1 MKYQLQLPILVLVVI
16 GLSSCSYQAPKDPN
30 SSFYA
35 PPVGSQL
42 ILHRAITIPANN
54 TEVRIQ
60 DGKVI
65 QSSWDLDTY
74 YANCNFELREI
85 ANEERTVRPD
95 SFNVTRV
102 HRDTENVLLNKP
114 TVVASSRVG
123 NGGPPLV
130 DYITIMDLYSARQ
143 PEVMRISC
151 QHWND
156 PNDGEHLNINQIR
169 KTLGDLFTLTLASD

>member
-1 MKYQLQLPILVLVVI
+1 MKYRPQLFIFVLVTI

-60 DGKVI
+60 NGKVI

-74 YANCNFELREI
+74 YANCHFELREI
-85 ANEERTVRPD
+85 ANVERTVQPD

-102 HRDTENVLLNKP
+102 HRDTENVMLNTP
-114 TVVASSRVG
+114 TVVASAGAG

-130 DYITIMDLYSARQ
+130 DYMTIMDLYSARQ

-169 KTLGDLFTLTLASD
+169 KTLGDLLTLTLASD